1 LIDFIRADAKAAI
14 GSLLDSTT
22 EEEVHLLPQ
31 LVARLPQPV
40 YFIAGDRDRIM
51 ETKYVRHLASFH
63 QLFATNGGNVIE
75 IPDCGHLSMIEQPE
89 VVGSKIAK
97 ILMKH
102 CSK

>member
-1 LIDFIRADAKAAI
+1 
-14 GSLLDSTT
+14 
-22 EEEVHLLPQ
+22 
-31 LVARLPQPV
+31 
-40 YFIAGDRDRIM
+40 M

-102 CSK
+102 CSKS